1 MLAVRSALF
10 NVLFYLVL
18 IVLMLAGLPTMLFG
32 RHAVLRM
39 ANIWGKASLLLLRW
53 ICGTRVEFR
62 GLDNVPSQACIIAS
76 KHQSFIEI
84 IAFASLYSDFTF
96 VLKRELTRIPLFGWY
111 LAQSDQIAIDRASG
125 RSALTQVSRMAKIVL
140 AEGRQVFIF
149 PEGTRRPPGAAPDY
163 KFGVAYLY
171 NETGAT
177 CVPVALNSGLFWPRR
192 SFIRRPGTIVLQ
204 FLEPIGPGLDTS
216 RVPQSAP
223 RRHRVEQRRP
233 HGGSPGDRSY
243 AAVATRHGA
252 RRTRSARRRETA
264 LTAFWA
270 GKRRDRD

>member
-1 MLAVRSALF
+1 MLAARSALF
-10 NVLFYLVL
+10 NVLFYFVL

-39 ANIWGKASLLLLRW
+39 ANIWGRASLLLLRW

-62 GLDNVPSQACIIAS
+62 GLENVPSQACIIAS

-84 IAFASLYSDFTF
+84 IAFASLYADFTF
-96 VLKRELTRIPLFGWY
+96 VLKRELTHIPLFGWY

-125 RSALTQVSRMAKIVL
+125 RSALTQVSRMAKVVL

-204 FLEPIGPGLDTS
+204 FLEPIEPGLDRAVFHDRLRDAIETNS
-216 RVPQSAP
+216 DALMAEALQIDPTLSLHRAMMPDAP
-223 RRHRVEQRRP
+223 
-233 HGGSPGDRSY
+233 
-243 AAVATRHGA
+243 VAP
-252 RRTRSARRRETA
+252 
-264 LTAFWA
+264 
-270 GKRRDRD
+270 

>member
-10 NVLFYLVL
+10 NVLFYFVLV
-18 IVLMLAGLPTMLFG
+18 VLMLAGLPTMLFG

-39 ANIWGKASLLLLRW
+39 ANIWGRSSLLLLRW

-62 GLDNVPSQACIIAS
+62 GLDNVPPKACIIAS

-149 PEGTRRPPGAAPDY
+149 PEGTRRPPGAAPEY
-163 KFGVAYLY
+163 KFGAAFLY
-171 NETGAT
+171 AETGAT

-204 FLEPIGPGLDTS
+204 FLPPIPPGLDRAVFHNQLRDVIESNSETLMAEALAIDPTLRS
-216 RVPQSAP
+216 PRDIVSDRSVPPVVA
-223 RRHRVEQRRP
+223 RRP
-233 HGGSPGDRSY
+233 
-243 AAVATRHGA
+243 
-252 RRTRSARRRETA
+252 
-264 LTAFWA
+264 
-270 GKRRDRD
+270 